1 MQYCVFRFFPPG
13 SLAAKVLDIL
23 VRVPCIIHSPPGF
36 LLSIF
41 NQRRNRDLQNH
52 HFYNDYKVTISIQSN
67 KRAVFVHILHWFQ
80 QQRWRYSFLNMVFIV
95 NSKEFYFVTWIHSLH
110 FFYKH
115 GFLQCLKVCEI
126 TSDVDTRSLMKKQ
139 SLQRNC

>member
-1 MQYCVFRFFPPG
+1 MQYCVYRFLPPG

-52 HFYNDYKVTISIQSN
+52 HFYNEYKVTISIQSN

-80 QQRWRYSFLNMVFIV
+80 QQWSRYSFLNMVFIV
-95 NSKEFYFVTWIHSLH
+95 NSKEFYFVTWIHSMS
-110 FFYKH
+110 
-115 GFLQCLKVCEI
+115 E
-126 TSDVDTRSLMKKQ
+126 
-139 SLQRNC
+139 SLQDNLRCWYKESYENAESSTKLLEFGSCIG